1 MQSSLTV
8 HHVSMLETARAHRT
22 MIKNT
27 LILAT
32 ALSVAW
38 NGWSQD
44 AALGESTPP
53 WSWERSASAGLTL
66 TSGNT
71 ETALASADLL
81 FDGKAENASA
91 SFGVNAVYGTE
102 SSETTAQSLRGFSQY
117 NRNFNEK
124 LYGYLRADLLHDDI
138 ADVDFRL
145 TLGPG
150 VGYHSIDNE
159 TTQLSFELGGA
170 VIYERLVNGS
180 DTYGSVRLGQTFK
193 HKINERARVWQT
205 AELLPQ
211 IDQLDNFLLTVE
223 LGIET
228 KITEKLSLRVV
239 VQDRFDNEPAPGRE
253 SNDLKLIS
261 GISYSF

>member
-1 MQSSLTV
+1 MTNNALP
-8 HHVSMLETARAHRT
+8 LF
-22 MIKNT
+22 I
-27 LILAT
+27 AT
-32 ALSVAW
+32 IAINFNLS
-38 NGWSQD
+38 GQD
-44 AALGESTPP
+44 AIPDDQPRP

-81 FDGKAENASA
+81 FDGKADTAA
-91 SFGVNAVYGTE
+91 LTLGLNAVYGTE
-102 SSETTAQSLRGFSQY
+102 SSETTAQSLRGYSQY
-117 NRNFNEK
+117 NRDFSEK

-150 VGYHSIDNE
+150 VGYTSIDTE
-159 TTQLSFELGGA
+159 STQLSFELGGA
-170 VIYERLVNGS
+170 LIYEEVGGFT
-180 DTYGSVRLGQTFK
+180 DTYGSARLGQTFK
-193 HKINERARVWQT
+193 HKINDRARIWQT
-205 AELLPQ
+205 AEILPQ
-211 IDQLDNFLLTVE
+211 VDELDNFLLTLEV
-223 LGIET
+223 GIET